1 MWGVL
6 CSLFIH
12 VYAHTGAHQVSTVTV
27 FTPHK
32 EEGEREEEEEL
43 VVEEKES
50 HKSQELSAGLLESP
64 ALKFITR
71 KDLYTFLSSAGVREM
86 CMGRGRHEERSEG
99 GVWREG

>member
-1 MWGVL
+1 M
-6 CSLFIH
+6 
-12 VYAHTGAHQVSTVTV
+12 STVTV

-86 CMGRGRHEERSEG
+86 CMGRGRREG
-99 GVWREG
+99 DVWRER

>member
-1 MWGVL
+1 M
-6 CSLFIH
+6 
-12 VYAHTGAHQVSTVTV
+12 STVTV

-64 ALKFITR
+64 ALKFISR

-86 CMGRGRHEERSEG
+86 CMGRGRREG
-99 GVWREG
+99 GVWREVKDAHGKGRVCEDWMHACV